1 MTSRLVL
8 VIGDLFIP
16 DRAPFKKLLT
26 PGKIGQILCL
36 GNLTDRETF
45 EFLRQIAP
53 DLQLVK
59 GNFDVDSPNLPL
71 SKVVTHGSLR
81 IGFTHGHTIIPPGDA
96 DALLIAARQMDVDI
110 LLWGGTH
117 RFEAFEMEG
126 RFFVN
131 PGSATGA
138 FSTGYWPEGEEPT
151 PSFCLMDVQGD
162 VLVLYVYQLKTDAS
176 GAETQ
181 KEHTPSGVSNMATE
195 GNVIRDERLDT
206 HDDGGDDEEE
216 IAAMKK
222 RVAEMESEA
231 AKLREMQASLDQQS
245 ESLRE
250 DREDIDAR
258 SIFVGNVDYGASPE
272 EIQAHFQSCGSINRV
287 TILLDKFT
295 GHPKGYAYVEFAE
308 PSLVAQALVLNESV
322 FRGRNLKAR
331 NYHFL
336 SFLLYR
342 ESIMFS
348 GTIN

>member
-16 DRAPFKKLLT
+16 DRAPVSGSILPRQWLNGHCAYLQSLLVRISQPRYHTLSLSLYLIVVWLTQVQFRKLLT

-45 EFLRQIAP
+45 EFLRQVAP

-59 GNFDVDSPNLPL
+59 GDFDVDSPNLPL

-138 FSTGYWPEGEEPT
+138 MSTGYWPEGEEPV
-151 PSFCLMDVQGD
+151 PSFCLLDVSSTPTWQIYARLMTLPGD
-162 VLVLYVYQLKTDAS
+162 Y
-176 GAETQ
+176 
-181 KEHTPSGVSNMATE
+181 
-195 GNVIRDERLDT
+195 
-206 HDDGGDDEEE
+206 
-216 IAAMKK
+216 
-222 RVAEMESEA
+222 
-231 AKLREMQASLDQQS
+231 
-245 ESLRE
+245 
-250 DREDIDAR
+250 
-258 SIFVGNVDYGASPE
+258 
-272 EIQAHFQSCGSINRV
+272 
-287 TILLDKFT
+287 
-295 GHPKGYAYVEFAE
+295 
-308 PSLVAQALVLNESV
+308 
-322 FRGRNLKAR
+322 
-331 NYHFL
+331 
-336 SFLLYR
+336 
-342 ESIMFS
+342 
-348 GTIN
+348 